1 MVIGYPS
8 LAGTHRKHWCN
19 RFGGEHPLSFWT
31 RLTDD
36 IRAVGLKSLGIG
48 YAPPEFRKKPWP
60 KEAQIA
66 GWSPLFWENKT
77 VSVQPV
83 T

>member
-1 MVIGYPS
+1 MVIGRPGF
-8 LAGTHRKHWCN
+8 AGVNEKHWCN
-19 RFGGEHPLSFWT
+19 RFGGEHPLRFWT

-36 IRAVGLKSLGIG
+36 TRADGLKSPGIG

-60 KEAQIA
+60 QEAQIA
-66 GWSPLFWENKT
+66 GWSPLLWENKT